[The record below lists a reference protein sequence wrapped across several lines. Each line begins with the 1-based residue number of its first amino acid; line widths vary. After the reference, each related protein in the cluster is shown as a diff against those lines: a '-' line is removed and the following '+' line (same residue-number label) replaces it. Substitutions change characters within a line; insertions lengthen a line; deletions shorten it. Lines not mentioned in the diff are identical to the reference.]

1 MRMKKTCNS
10 FDLTNLTESFLRNN
24 VLMLV
29 PKTDTERCC
38 LPWLVSKR
46 GFGKGSKHINKH
58 QQYSTSSTHP
68 NKVSCLSAFLL
79 IHCGFNNHLPGSQ
92 TFFQWFLYPWDF
104 VLSPS
109 LSFSSVYINV
119 LKNNLGLVRLSWCY
133 GARLQAW
140 ELEFKPSESTLK
152 KKQTRTKIKQGQIT
166 WWPRHD

>member
-1 MRMKKTCNS
+1 MKWPYSNWHSFKVNLYTSTQRLHGASRKKNSDRMRMKKTCNS

-119 LKNNLGLVRLSWCY
+119 LKNNLGLVRWLS
-133 GARLQAW
+133 R
-140 ELEFKPSESTLK
+140 
-152 KKQTRTKIKQGQIT
+152 
-166 WWPRHD
+166 